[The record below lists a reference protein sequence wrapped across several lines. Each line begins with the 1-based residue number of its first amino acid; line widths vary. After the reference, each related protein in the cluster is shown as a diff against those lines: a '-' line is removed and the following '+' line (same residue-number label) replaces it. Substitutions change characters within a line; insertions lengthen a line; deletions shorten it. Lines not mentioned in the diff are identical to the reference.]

1 MLGQHDRL
9 ATESG
14 KQEIKIEEVFIHP
27 NYEKPSQPKK
37 SFDVA
42 LLRLKS
48 DATFSDTVMPICLP
62 DLGDFGDSSTFPA
75 GMECFLIGTI

>member
-1 MLGQHDRL
+1 M
-9 ATESG
+9 
-14 KQEIKIEEVFIHP
+14 FIHP

-48 DATFSDTVMPICLP
+48 GAILSNTVMSVCMP
-62 DLGDFGDSSTFPA
+62 DQGDFGDSSTFPA
-75 GMECFLIGTI
+75 GMECVLTGNYDPNYELLYPYPH